1 MWFTDKPNDFQ
12 TDVDCRTDMS
22 EALRNF
28 AFKFGSMFSRSVKVV
43 SGKKVVSAKPEIS
56 KDINSFPREN
66 YRNLRIFLWIN

>member
-43 SGKKVVSAKPEIS
+43 SGKKK
-56 KDINSFPREN
+56 
-66 YRNLRIFLWIN
+66 LFLQNQKSPKI